1 MSKTKTKTRIKAFR
15 SVWDAIAD
23 TPEQSANLQARAEL
37 MQQIAAVI
45 KANDWKQAD
54 AATHCGV
61 TQPRINDLLRGR
73 VSRFSLDAL
82 VNIATAL
89 GRRVHVE
96 LEVA

>member
-1 MSKTKTKTRIKAFR
+1 MTNTETFN

-23 TPEQSANLQARAEL
+23 TPEQAANLQARAEL
-37 MQQIAAVI
+37 MLQITAII

-82 VNIATAL
+82 VNIAADL
-89 GRRVHVE
+89 GQRVQVE
-96 LEVA
+96 LKAA